1 MFAAATNRSV
11 RWKAAMPIEW
21 HDCAW
26 RPPIKLR
33 RSGEIHCRPAA
44 KPLPS
49 TALLSHAVRR
59 NNLAKPMKKIGNR
72 KTPAANARAF
82 TLVELLVV
90 IAIIGI
96 LAAMLM
102 PVLAA
107 AKKRALVVKSKTEIE
122 GIVNAVNAYDTDYGR
137 FPMTK
142 DQQKYAGVNDYT
154 TGYVQNPQANI
165 TWPPIAAWDGTHVF
179 SIDNNSNT
187 IAMLMDLT
195 SFGNGVL
202 TANTNHVENP
212 KQVKYL
218 AAKEVT
224 DSTQPGVGPDGVYR
238 DPWGNP
244 YIITMNSS
252 YNEQGCRDIFYSQQK
267 VSQQSGQ
274 TGYEGL
280 FNPNASNP
288 NSDNFLYHGKVMVW
302 SAGPDK
308 QVKNIPANQGVNKDN
323 ITSW

>member
-1 MFAAATNRSV
+1 
-11 RWKAAMPIEW
+11 
-21 HDCAW
+21 
-26 RPPIKLR
+26 
-33 RSGEIHCRPAA
+33 
-44 KPLPS
+44 
-49 TALLSHAVRR
+49 
-59 NNLAKPMKKIGNR
+59 
-72 KTPAANARAF
+72 
-82 TLVELLVV
+82 VELLVV

-102 PVLAA
+102 PVFSVV
-107 AKKRALVVKSKTEIE
+107 KTRALVAKSRTEIE

-142 DQQKYAGVNDYT
+142 VQQKYAGVNDYT
-154 TGYVQNPQANI
+154 TGYLPDPQANI
-165 TWPPIAAWDGTHVF
+165 AWPPPATAWDGSHYF
-179 SIDNNSNT
+179 SLDNNSNT

-202 TANTNHVENP
+202 TSNTNHVENP

-218 AAKEVT
+218 TAKEVT
-224 DSTQPGVGPDGVYR
+224 DPTQPGVGPDGVYR

-244 YIITMNSS
+244 YVITMNSS
-252 YNEQGCRDIFYSQQK
+252 YNEQGCRDIFYSQAK

-288 NSDNFLYHGKVMVW
+288 GSDNFLYHGKVMVW

-308 QVKNIPANQGVNKDN
+308 KVRSDVAANQDVNKDN